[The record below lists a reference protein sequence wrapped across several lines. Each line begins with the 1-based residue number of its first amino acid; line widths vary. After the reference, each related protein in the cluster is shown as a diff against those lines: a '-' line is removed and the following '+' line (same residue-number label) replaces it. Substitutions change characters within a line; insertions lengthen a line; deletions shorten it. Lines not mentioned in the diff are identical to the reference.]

1 MLDALWDR
9 DGRLGDGMDTT
20 MTTPVLTVTE
30 RAITDIRNLLAA
42 EDDAD
47 DLALWVQITGAN
59 GSDYAY
65 DLAFEGLDDRGDDD
79 AVSDHDGLRVVIP
92 AASIDALRG
101 ATLDLPDDP
110 NQGGL
115 VLRNPNKPDPLA
127 GVDLSEGG
135 DLAEKV
141 TLVIDKIV
149 NPMLAQHGGFAQ
161 LAGVQ
166 DTKVFVL
173 MGGGCHGCSISWL
186 TLKSGITKTIK
197 EAIPEV
203 TEVVDVTDHDTGEN
217 PYFTSSDGASSV
229 ASTTS

>member
-1 MLDALWDR
+1 
-9 DGRLGDGMDTT
+9 
-20 MTTPVLTVTE
+20 MTTTSISPVLTVTE
-30 RAITDIRNLLAA
+30 RAITDIRNLLVA

-59 GSDYAY
+59 GPDYAY
-65 DLAFEGLDDRGDDD
+65 DLAFESLDDVAEGD

-101 ATLDLPDDP
+101 ATLDLPDDAD
-110 NQGGL
+110 QGGL
-115 VLRNPNKPDPLA
+115 VLRNPNKPDPLE
-127 GVDLSEGG
+127 GIDLTTGG
-135 DLAEKV
+135 DLAEQV
-141 TLVIDKIV
+141 TMVIDKIV

-186 TLKSGITKTIK
+186 TLKSGITKTIM
-197 EAIPEV
+197 ESVPDV
-203 TEVVDVTDHDTGEN
+203 TEVVDVTDHATGEN
-217 PYFTSSDGASSV
+217 PYFTSTDGASSV
-229 ASTTS
+229 ASSST

>member
-1 MLDALWDR
+1 
-9 DGRLGDGMDTT
+9 MDTT
-20 MTTPVLTVTE
+20 LTSPVLTVTE
-30 RAITDIRNLLAA
+30 RAITDIRNLLVA

-65 DLAFEGLDDRGDDD
+65 DLAFETVDEVADGDV
-79 AVSDHDGLRVVIP
+79 VSDHDGLRVVIP
-92 AASIDALRG
+92 AASVEALRG
-101 ATLDLPDDP
+101 ATLDLPDDA

-127 GVDLSEGG
+127 GIDLSSSG

-141 TLVIDKIV
+141 TMVIEKIV

-166 DTKVFVL
+166 DTRVFVL

-186 TLKSGITKTIK
+186 TLKSGITKTIM
-197 EAIPEV
+197 ETVPEV
-203 TEVVDVTDHDTGEN
+203 TEVVDVTDHATGEH
-217 PYFTSSDGASSV
+217 PYFTSAEGATSV
-229 ASTTS
+229 ASSGS

>member
-1 MLDALWDR
+1 
-9 DGRLGDGMDTT
+9 
-20 MTTPVLTVTE
+20 MTSPVLTVTE

-47 DLALWVQITGAN
+47 DLALWVQVTGAN

-65 DLAFEGLDDRGDDD
+65 DLAFETIDELADGD
-79 AVSDHDGLRVVIP
+79 ALSDHDGLRVVIP
-92 AASIDALRG
+92 AGSVDALRG
-101 ATLDLPDDP
+101 ATLDLPDDA

-127 GVDLSEGG
+127 GIDLSQGG

-141 TLVIDKIV
+141 TLVIDKVV

-186 TLKSGITKTIK
+186 TLKSGITKTIM
-197 EAIPEV
+197 ESVPEV
-203 TEVVDVTDHDTGEN
+203 TEVVDVTDHATGEN
-217 PYFTSSDGASSV
+217 PYFTSTEGAHTV
-229 ASTTS
+229 ASTEG

>member
-1 MLDALWDR
+1 
-9 DGRLGDGMDTT
+9 
-20 MTTPVLTVTE
+20 MTSPVLTVTE

-42 EDDAD
+42 EDDAA
-47 DLALWVQITGAN
+47 DLALWVQVTGAN

-65 DLAFEGLDDRGDDD
+65 DLAFETIDELADGD
-79 AVSDHDGLRVVIP
+79 ALSDHDGLRVVIP
-92 AASIDALRG
+92 AGSVDALRG
-101 ATLDLPDDP
+101 ATLDLPDDA

-127 GVDLSEGG
+127 GIDLSQGG

-141 TLVIDKIV
+141 TLVIDKVV

-186 TLKSGITKTIK
+186 TLKSGITKTIM
-197 EAIPEV
+197 ESVPEV
-203 TEVVDVTDHDTGEN
+203 TEVVDVTDHATGEN
-217 PYFTSSDGASSV
+217 PYFTSTEGAHTV
-229 ASTTS
+229 ASTEG

>member
-1 MLDALWDR
+1 
-9 DGRLGDGMDTT
+9 
-20 MTTPVLTVTE
+20 MTSPVLTVTD
-30 RAITDIRNLLAA
+30 RAITDIRALLAA

-65 DLAFEGLDDRGDDD
+65 DLAFETIDGLAAGD
-79 AVSDHDGLRVVIP
+79 ALSEHDGLRVVIP
-92 AASIDALRG
+92 ASSVDALRG
-101 ATLDLPDDP
+101 ATLDLPDDA

-127 GVDLSEGG
+127 GIDLSEGG

-161 LAGVQ
+161 LAGVA

-186 TLKSGITKTIK
+186 TLKSGITKTIM
-197 EAIPEV
+197 ESVPEV
-203 TEVVDVTDHDTGEN
+203 TEVVDVTDHATGEN
-217 PYFTSSDGASSV
+217 PYFTSTEGAHSV
-229 ASTTS
+229 ASTGG

>member
-1 MLDALWDR
+1 
-9 DGRLGDGMDTT
+9 MDTT
-20 MTTPVLTVTE
+20 LTSPVLTVTE
-30 RAITDIRNLLAA
+30 RAITDIRNLLVA

-65 DLAFEGLDDRGDDD
+65 DLAFETVDEVADGDV
-79 AVSDHDGLRVVIP
+79 VSDHDGLRVVIP
-92 AASIDALRG
+92 AASVEALRG
-101 ATLDLPDDP
+101 ATLDLPDDA

-127 GVDLSEGG
+127 GIDLSSSG

-141 TLVIDKIV
+141 TMVIEKIV

-166 DTKVFVL
+166 DTRVFVL

-186 TLKSGITKTIK
+186 TLKSGITKTIM
-197 EAIPEV
+197 ETVPEV
-203 TEVVDVTDHDTGEN
+203 TEVVDVTDHATGEH
-217 PYFTSSDGASSV
+217 PYFTSAEGATSV
-229 ASTTS
+229 ASSES

>member
-1 MLDALWDR
+1 
-9 DGRLGDGMDTT
+9 
-20 MTTPVLTVTE
+20 MTTTSFSPVLTVTE
-30 RAITDIRNLLAA
+30 RAITDIRNLLVA

-59 GSDYAY
+59 GPDYAY
-65 DLAFEGLDDRGDDD
+65 DLAFESLDDVADGD
-79 AVSDHDGLRVVIP
+79 AVNDHDGLQVVIP

-101 ATLDLPDDP
+101 ATLDLPDDA

-127 GVDLSEGG
+127 GIDLSTGG
-135 DLAEKV
+135 DLAEQV
-141 TLVIDKIV
+141 TMVIDKVV

-166 DTKVFVL
+166 DTRVFVL

-186 TLKSGITKTIK
+186 TLKSGITKTIM
-197 EAIPEV
+197 ESVPEV
-203 TEVVDVTDHDTGEN
+203 TEVVDVTDHATGEN
-217 PYFTSSDGASSV
+217 PYFTSTDGASSV
-229 ASTTS
+229 ASSNT